1 MEPQYHEMLARLQ
14 EALQNTKKKFN
25 EHDIDGIA
33 LLMLKP
39 EQLGSP
45 SAKDANKTDYLEIE
59 PLGAR
64 QRLWFFIARVCH
76 HETQNP
82 NCNVL
87 GCTQC
92 STLIWGQMPFTAER
106 KGRAFRS
113 FRCARYLRENV
124 LRFVGVKERV

>member
-1 MEPQYHEMLARLQ
+1 MEPQYHGMLAQLQ

-45 SAKDANKTDYLEIE
+45 SAEDTNKKDYLEIE

-64 QRLWFFIARVCH
+64 QRLWFFIAKVCH
-76 HETQNP
+76 NETQNP
-82 NCNVL
+82 DCNAL
-87 GCTQC
+87 GCTP
-92 STLIWGQMPFTAER
+92 IWGQTPFTAER
-106 KGRAFRS
+106 KGRAFR
-113 FRCARYLRENV
+113 CARYLRENL